1 MIENDAVLLRAI
13 LSVTARQT
21 FSANNLAEIVG
32 AGEKQHRAFNLCDG
46 TRTQGEIA
54 KAAKIDKASFSRS
67 VARWTDSGILF
78 RLGEGRETK
87 LLHVYPLPANA
98 AKQTRSQK

>member
-1 MIENDAVLLRAI
+1 MPEDNVVLLRAI
-13 LSVTARQT
+13 LSVAARRT
-21 FSANNLAEIVG
+21 FSIANLLEIVG

-67 VARWTDSGILF
+67 VSRWADSGILF

-87 LLHVYPLPANA
+87 LLHVYPLPADA
-98 AKQTRSQK
+98 AKRIRSQK